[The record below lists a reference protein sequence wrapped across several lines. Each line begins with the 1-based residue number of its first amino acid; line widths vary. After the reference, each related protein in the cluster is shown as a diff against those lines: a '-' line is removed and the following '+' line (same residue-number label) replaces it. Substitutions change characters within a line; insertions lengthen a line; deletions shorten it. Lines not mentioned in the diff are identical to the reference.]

1 MMSVLRFYVFLLGL
15 LFLQQGT
22 AVENYLR
29 LATTTSTENS
39 GLLDLL
45 NPPFES
51 QYNAEVH
58 VIAVGTGKALRLA
71 EAGDVD
77 LVFVHAPAAER
88 KLVEKGFGIER
99 KPVMHNDFILL
110 GPPDDPAGLKNA
122 DNLQVAMAKL
132 TGNTA
137 GFISRGDDSGT
148 HKKERILWER
158 AGIEP
163 SGEWYRS
170 VGQGMGQVLQIAHE
184 KQAYTLSDRGTY
196 LAYRDKINLEVVFEN
211 DPLLDNPYHIIL
223 VNPEKHPHTRIEL
236 ARKYQAYVTGDEGQR
251 IIREFRIKGE
261 QLFYPDVIR

>member
-1 MMSVLRFYVFLLGL
+1 MISVLRIFVYLLGL
-15 LFLQQGT
+15 LFLQQGM
-22 AVENYLR
+22 AQENYLR

-45 NPPFES
+45 NPPFERE
-51 QYNAEVH
+51 NNTEVH

-77 LVFVHAPAAER
+77 LVFVHAPAAEK

-122 DNLQVAMAKL
+122 GGLQDALAKL
-132 TGNTA
+132 PGNPA

-148 HKKERILWER
+148 HKKERILWET

-163 SGEWYRS
+163 AGEWYQS

-196 LAYRDKINLEVVFEN
+196 LAYRDKINLEIVFEN
-211 DPLLDNPYHIIL
+211 DALLDNPYHIIL
-223 VNPEKHPHTRIEL
+223 VNPQKHPHTRIDL
-236 ARKYQAYVTGDEGQR
+236 ARKYQAFVTGKEGQR
-251 IIREFRIKGE
+251 IIREFRINGE
-261 QLFYPDVIR
+261 QLFHPDVIK